1 MINLGTVAAQVL
13 APGQSVLF
21 DLTVLHTGCAEYH
34 RNGSG
39 AVSLVKPRAIYN
51 VDFSADIGA
60 AAAGTAQLS
69 LMVDGEATRDGAM
82 TSVTAAAGDLN
93 SVAKPGVKVCVPN
106 ECCTKISV
114 ENTGTTTVTVANSLL
129 SVNRVA

>member
-1 MINLGTVAAQVL
+1 MINLGTVASQVL

-39 AVSLVKPRAIYN
+39 AVSLMKSGAIYN

-60 AAAGTAQLS
+60 AAPGTAQLS
-69 LMVDGEATRDGAM
+69 VMVDGEPTRDGAM

-93 SVAKPGVKVCVPN
+93 SVAKPGVKVCVPCD
-106 ECCTKISV
+106 CCVKVSV
-114 ENTGTTTVTVANSLL
+114 ENTGDTTVTVANPLL
-129 SVNRVA
+129 SVSRVA